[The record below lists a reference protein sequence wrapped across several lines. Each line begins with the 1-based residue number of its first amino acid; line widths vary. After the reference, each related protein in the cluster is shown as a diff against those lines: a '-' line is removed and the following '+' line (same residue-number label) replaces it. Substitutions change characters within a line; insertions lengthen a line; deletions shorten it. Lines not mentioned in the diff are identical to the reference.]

1 MSEVYI
7 YDAVRTPRGK
17 RNGGAAA
24 ISPIQLGATPL
35 RALTER
41 NDLADKTVGDVV
53 MGCVVPVGEQGGDIA
68 RASVLAAGWPIEVPA
83 VQINRFCGS
92 GLDAVGQAAGQI
104 GAGMVDIAV
113 GGGVESMSR
122 VPMGADR
129 GAWASDPRETL
140 ASHYIPQGIGADVLA
155 TQYGF
160 SREDVDGYA
169 AESQARAAAAVQGG
183 RFNKSIVP
191 IKNSAGLVECAQD
204 EHLRPGTT
212 VEGLGKLRPAF
223 EAAGKL
229 AFDQRI
235 KFKYPDLESI
245 NHVHTGGNSSGIVDG
260 AAAVL
265 LGSEKAG
272 ETLGKKP
279 RARLRSWAN
288 IGSEPSIMLTGPVPA
303 TNLALKRAGMTIDD
317 IDLFEINEAFAS
329 VVMFAMEELSID
341 HSKVNVNGGAIALG
355 HPLGATGAMLVG
367 TVLDELE
374 RQDKSVGLVTL
385 CVAGGMGTAA
395 IIERI

>member
-1 MSEVYI
+1 
-7 YDAVRTPRGK
+7 
-17 RNGGAAA
+17 
-24 ISPIQLGATPL
+24 
-35 RALTER
+35 
-41 NDLADKTVGDVV
+41 
-53 MGCVVPVGEQGGDIA
+53 
-68 RASVLAAGWPIEVPA
+68 
-83 VQINRFCGS
+83 
-92 GLDAVGQAAGQI
+92 
-104 GAGMVDIAV
+104 MVDIAV

-140 ASHYIPQGIGADVLA
+140 ATHYVPQGIGADVLA

-160 SREDVDGYA
+160 SRADVDGYA
-169 AESQARAAAAVQGG
+169 AESQARATAAVQGG
-183 RFNKSIVP
+183 RFSKSIVP
-191 IKNSAGLVECAQD
+191 LKNSAGLVECDHD
-204 EHLRPGTT
+204 EHMRPGTT
-212 VEGLGKLRPAF
+212 VEQLSKLRPAF
-223 EAAGKL
+223 EAAGKA

-235 KFKYPDLESI
+235 KFKYPDLEQI
-245 NHVHTGGNSSGIVDG
+245 NHVHTAGNSSGIVDG

-265 LGSEKAG
+265 LGNKTAG
-272 ETLGKKP
+272 DTMGQKP
-279 RARLRSWAN
+279 RARLRAWAN
-288 IGSEPSIMLTGPVPA
+288 IGSEPSIMLTGPVPS
-303 TNLALKRAGMTIDD
+303 TELALKRAGMTVND

-355 HPLGATGAMLVG
+355 HPLGATGAMLLG

-395 IIERI
+395 IIERV